1 MAADQFRVYLVDP
14 SLNFEQQ
21 NHSEIPL
28 GAGVV
33 AAYLKKH
40 VPQIA
45 VEVFKGVTA
54 CMEAIR
60 ERPPKV
66 IGFTNYMWNTN
77 LCVMVASYARELS
90 SDTLLVFGGPE
101 IDANPFELS
110 EFAKK
115 YRVVDMF
122 VRHEGE
128 AAFLG
133 IVQKYIELEEDTK
146 RLRDSISE
154 LGNGFYIND
163 AGALMHGPQLPR
175 INNLDEIPS
184 PYLNGMF
191 DTLLEGGM
199 YLPMIQTNRGCPFA
213 CTFCQE
219 GEDYYTAVRRH
230 SLEFTVEELDYIA
243 DRVNR
248 DNGLFITDSN
258 WAMYK
263 EDVDVAKH
271 LATLQERIGWPSQV
285 ISSTGKANLRR
296 IMEVEKILKGAMFI
310 SNSVQ
315 SMSGEVLKAVKRR
328 NISEAEMEENRL
340 ELAGMRQEP
349 ELIVPLPKETRE
361 SFLAGIDQ
369 LLDAG
374 TPQRFAVFQTLILSN
389 TPLADH
395 GCISEHGMEIK
406 YKQNSSIM
414 GYVKDRFVCSTER
427 VVKSTATM
435 SSDDLCNALTYA
447 MVLDALL
454 RSEPVP
460 EIFYY
465 LDSRK
470 LKRSRLTRQ
479 MLNTIG
485 KASEDIQACIQ
496 EFRDDFLGE
505 MFDTEE
511 EVLEYTERH
520 YADYVSGRKGGG
532 SLRYANKLWIDDFN
546 GMMEWLFNAL
556 REVLN
561 ASGEQEPEVQE
572 ELDSLK
578 AYLMHVYQDRTNHD
592 LYSPETIRGVFPY
605 DVRSWAG
612 TLGKQAFGNFKGAT
626 EYAFGKTSLSDV
638 SDLSIWKSLGFCR
651 EEGEEYLDVRG
662 SRLYLA
668 KLRRN
673 VECICGGRAVLVP
686 EEAFPNTVVGKLPL
700 PN

>member
-1 MAADQFRVYLVDP
+1 MPTDQFRVYLVDP
-14 SLNFEQQ
+14 SLDARQ
-21 NHSEIPL
+21 NNSFVIPL
-28 GAGVV
+28 GAGLV
-33 AAYLKKH
+33 AAYLRKH
-40 VPQIA
+40 VPQIE
-45 VEVFKGVTA
+45 VEVFKGSTA
-54 CMEAIR
+54 CVEAIR
-60 ERPPKV
+60 ERSPNV

-77 LCVMVASYARELS
+77 LCVTIASYARELS
-90 SDTLLVFGGPE
+90 NDTLLVFGGPE
-101 IDANPFELS
+101 IDSDPFELS

-122 VRHEGE
+122 VRDEGE
-128 AAFLG
+128 VAFLK
-133 IVQKYIELEEDTK
+133 IVQKYMELEEDTK
-146 RLRDSISE
+146 GLRDSIDE
-154 LGNGFYIND
+154 LGNSFYIND

-175 INNLDEIPS
+175 ITNLDEIPS

-191 DTLLEGGM
+191 DTLLEGGV

-219 GEDYYTAVRRH
+219 GEDYFTAVRRH
-230 SLEFTVEELDYIA
+230 SLEFTAKELDYIA
-243 DRVNR
+243 DRVNP

-271 LATLQERIGWPSQV
+271 LATIQERVGWPREI

-296 IMEVEKILKGAMFI
+296 IIEVGKILNGAMFI

-315 SMSGEVLKAVKRR
+315 SMSGAVLKAVRRR
-328 NISEAEMEENRL
+328 NISGAEMEENRSEL
-340 ELAGMRQEP
+340 EGMRQEP

-406 YKQNSSIM
+406 YKQNACIM
-414 GYVKDRFVCSTER
+414 GYVKDRFVCATER
-427 VVKSTATM
+427 VVMSTATM
-435 SSDDLCNALTYA
+435 SSDDLCNTLTYA

-465 LDSRK
+465 LDSRG

-479 MLNTIG
+479 MLNTID
-485 KASEDIQACIQ
+485 KASEDVQACIQ
-496 EFRDDFLGE
+496 EFREDFLGE

-520 YADYVSGRKGGG
+520 YEDYVSGRKGGG
-532 SLRYANKLWIDDFN
+532 NLRYANKLWIDDFN

-561 ASGEQEPEVQE
+561 ASGEQEPELQG

-578 AYLMHVYQDRTNHD
+578 AYLMHVYQDRANHD
-592 LYSPETIRGVFPY
+592 LDSPETIRGVFPY
-605 DVRSWAG
+605 DVRSWAE
-612 TLGKQAFGNFKGAT
+612 TQGKQAFGNFRGAT

-638 SDLSIWKSLGFCR
+638 SDLSILKSLGFCR
-651 EEGEEYLDVRG
+651 EEGEEYLEVRDT
-662 SRLYLA
+662 RLYLV

-673 VECICGGRAVLVP
+673 VERICGRRATLVP
-686 EEAFPNTVVGKLPL
+686 EEASLNTMVGKLPL